1 MFNREYSIPS
11 VSPKL
16 QARAGS
22 VSLKNDL
29 RPVSGNVDGKNLKSE
44 KKEKDGKCCK

>member
-1 MFNREYSIPS
+1 MFNREYSMPS
-11 VSPKL
+11 ASPKL
-16 QARAGS
+16 KNRAGS

-29 RPVSGNVDGKNLKSE
+29 RPVSGNADGKNLKSE